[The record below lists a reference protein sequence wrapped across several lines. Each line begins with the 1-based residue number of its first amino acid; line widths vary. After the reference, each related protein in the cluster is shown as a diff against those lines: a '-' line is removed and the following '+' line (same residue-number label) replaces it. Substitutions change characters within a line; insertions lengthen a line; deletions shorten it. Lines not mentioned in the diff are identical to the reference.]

1 MVLPVAPLVSPS
13 HFGLRLLEREEEVCE
28 EWPSISSIYPSACCS
43 FLSPGVSPGRGYDC
57 QSSWFRTRLDHWQES
72 DTGTATQQPVVP
84 RRGCSQDWRPLHN
97 IQGRPWR
104 HCYSAQELS
113 SPLAPYLLQV
123 ECFFFSLSPVIL
135 DASCLLPGCLQLA
148 FSAVWLEQTR
158 LRVKTGVWSLLR

>member
-28 EWPSISSIYPSACCS
+28 EWPSISSVYVVPFYLQVSHLVGAMTANP
-43 FLSPGVSPGRGYDC
+43 PGSEPGWTIGKN
-57 QSSWFRTRLDHWQES
+57 QTLALLHSNQWFRGVAVRK
-72 DTGTATQQPVVP
+72 TGDQYTIYRIDLGDIVTVP
-84 RRGCSQDWRPLHN
+84 KSFIRPLPPTFCRWN
-97 IQGRPWR
+97 
-104 HCYSAQELS
+104 
-113 SPLAPYLLQV
+113 V
-123 ECFFFSLSPVIL
+123 FFSLSPVIL